1 MSPSKTQNY
10 DSVATDLEAL
20 TQLNLEYI
28 RSVDHRDVDWFDRHL
43 SADFLNANPD
53 CSIVERADFLKQ
65 IARGAGVSNIEAE
78 DVRIKV
84 IGNLGLIQA
93 RTSYKKPDG
102 APGHGRYTDIWTKVG
117 GRWICVG
124 AHVNRY

>member
-1 MSPSKTQNY
+1 MSQAKTHRTENAG
-10 DSVATDLEAL
+10 DVETL
-20 TQLNLEYI
+20 TRLNLEYI
-28 RSVDHRDVDWFDRHL
+28 RSVDHRDIDWFDRHL

-102 APGHGRYTDIWTKVG
+102 AAGRGRYTDIWVLRQG
-117 GRWICVG
+117 HWLCVS
-124 AHVNRY
+124 AHFNRF